1 MGEMQAGADLYAE
14 RMTID
19 LRQLRALVAVVEE
32 GTFTDAAIALGT
44 SQASVSRAV
53 AALEGALGARVLSRS
68 TRHVATTVVGAR
80 VLEHARQALDA
91 VAALERA
98 AAHTDA
104 ELRVGY
110 AWSALGEHT
119 APVQRRWAADHPG
132 RQLVFVGSNTPTAGL
147 AEGLADVAVLRRPLV
162 DPRFVVEGVG
172 SEERYAV
179 LPTTDPLARRRSV
192 TLADFVGRT
201 LGVDPR
207 TGTTGEHLWAAGSAP
222 AAYREVHGVE
232 DLLTHV
238 VAGQAVGMTS
248 AATTRQHR
256 RPGVVYRRV
265 RDAPAVAVLL
275 AWWRDDPPTGIG
287 SVVRAVRDAYATG
300 DRPPDAHGR

>member
-1 MGEMQAGADLYAE
+1 MRPADDLYAS
-14 RMTID
+14 RMGIE

-53 AALEGALGARVLSRS
+53 GALETTLGTRVLSRT
-68 TRHVATTVVGAR
+68 TRHVAPTVVGAR
-80 VLEHARQALDA
+80 VLGHARQALDA
-91 VAALERA
+91 VAALERV

-119 APVQRRWAADHPG
+119 APVQRRWAAAHPG
-132 RQLVFVGSNTPTAGL
+132 RELVFVGSNTPTAGL
-147 AEGLADVAVLRRPLV
+147 AEGFADVAVLRRPLT
-162 DPRFVVEGVG
+162 DPRFVVASVG
-172 SEERYAV
+172 SEERFAV
-179 LPTTDPLARRRSV
+179 LPSIDPLARRRSV

-207 TGTTGEHLWAAGSAP
+207 TGTTGDHLWPEGQGPAG
-222 AAYREVHGVE
+222 YREVHGVE
-232 DLLTHV
+232 DLLTYV
-238 VAGQAVGMTS
+238 VAGQAIGMTS

-265 RDAPAVAVLL
+265 RDAPPVAVSL
-275 AWWRDDPPTGIG
+275 AWWRDDPPAGVT
-287 SVVRAVRDAYATG
+287 SVLRTVREAYAAG
-300 DRPPDAHGR
+300 G

>member
-1 MGEMQAGADLYAE
+1 MG
-14 RMTID
+14 ID
-19 LRQLRALVAVVEE
+19 LRQLRALVAVVDE

-53 AALEGALGARVLSRS
+53 AALEVSLGTRVLTRT
-68 TRHVATTVVGAR
+68 TRHVATTAVGAR

-91 VAALERA
+91 VAALERV

-119 APVQRRWAADHPG
+119 APVQRRWAAAHPG
-132 RQLVFVGSNTPTAGL
+132 RELVFVGSNTPTAGL
-147 AEGLADVAVLRRPLV
+147 AEGLADVAVLRRPLA
-162 DPRFVVEGVG
+162 DPRFVVQEVG

-179 LPTTDPLARRRSV
+179 LPSTDPLARRRSV
-192 TLADFVGRT
+192 TLADLVGRT

-207 TGTTGEHLWAAGSAP
+207 TGTTGEHLWPSGAGP
-222 AAYREVHGVE
+222 RAYREVHGVE
-232 DLLTHV
+232 DLLNHV

-248 AATTRQHR
+248 AATTRQHQ

-265 RDAPAVAVLL
+265 RDAPPVTVAL
-275 AWWRDDPPTGIG
+275 AWWREDPPADVAA
-287 SVVRAVRDAYATG
+287 VVRTVREAYAPG
-300 DRPPDAHGR
+300 YREVPGPGSPSASGS

>member
-1 MGEMQAGADLYAE
+1 MG
-14 RMTID
+14 ID

-53 AALEGALGARVLSRS
+53 AALETEVGTRVLSRT
-68 TRHVATTVVGAR
+68 TRHVATTAVGAR
-80 VLEHARQALDA
+80 LLEHARQALDA

-119 APVQRRWAADHPG
+119 APVQRRWAAAHPG
-132 RQLVFVGSNTPTAGL
+132 RELVFVGSNTPTAGL
-147 AEGLADVAVLRRPLV
+147 AEGLADVAVLRRPLT
-162 DPRFVVEGVG
+162 DPRFVVEHVG
-172 SEERYAV
+172 TEDRYAV
-179 LPTTDPLARRRSV
+179 LPSTDPLARRRTV

-201 LGVDPR
+201 LGVDRR
-207 TGTTGEHLWAAGSAP
+207 TGTTGDHLWHDGRGP
-222 AAYREVHGVE
+222 VGYRDVHGVE
-232 DLLTHV
+232 DLLTQV
-238 VAGQAVGMTS
+238 VAGQAIGMTS

-265 RDAPAVAVLL
+265 RDAPPVPVFL
-275 AWWRDDPPTGIG
+275 AWWREDPPTGVT
-287 SVVRAVRDAYATG
+287 SVVSTVREAYAAG
-300 DRPPDAHGR
+300 G

>member
-1 MGEMQAGADLYAE
+1 MSAGEMHTAADLYAD

-53 AALEGALGARVLSRS
+53 ASLEEALGARVLSRT
-68 TRHVATTVVGAR
+68 TRHVATTAVGAR

-98 AAHTDA
+98 ATHTDA

-147 AEGLADVAVLRRPLV
+147 AEGLADVAVLRRPLT
-162 DPRFVVEGVG
+162 DPRFVVEPVG

-179 LPTTDPLARRRSV
+179 LPSSDPLARRRTV
-192 TLADFVGRT
+192 TLADLAGRT
-201 LGVDPR
+201 LADLVLGQDTPLTRLPWVGHVSPRWEPEPLRCLGARLVARGV
-207 TGTTGEHLWAAGSAP
+207 AAAD
-222 AAYREVHGVE
+222 AAEARG
-232 DLLTHV
+232 
-238 VAGQAVGMTS
+238 
-248 AATTRQHR
+248 R
-256 RPGVVYRRV
+256 RVGVV
-265 RDAPAVAVLL
+265 PAVLDRLL
-275 AWWRDDPPTGIG
+275 R
-287 SVVRAVRDAYATG
+287 
-300 DRPPDAHGR
+300 H